1 MTEKNNNKSL
11 IKTVSLTPPSLQDN
25 TADAER
31 LIRAIKSHLRINA
44 VDIDLYLLRQLPGL
58 LRKYVGEFSYYC

>member
-1 MTEKNNNKSL
+1 MTENNNNKSL

-31 LIRAIKSHLRINA
+31 LIMAMQSHLKTNA
-44 VDIDLYLLRQLPGL
+44 VDIDLYLLRELPVL
-58 LRKYVGEFSYYC
+58 LRKWNYNV